1 MYVWMNGWMD
11 EKRCLLRQQ
20 YAVQICVLWGA
31 CDRGLE
37 SEGVEAGGRFRRG
50 GQSVAGSARHR
61 HIRCPISEGMAVLT
75 W

>member
-1 MYVWMNGWMD
+1 MYVCMD

-31 CDRGLE
+31 CDRGFE
-37 SEGVEAGGRFRRG
+37 SEGVEAGGRLRRG